1 MEVARWTFPRR
12 GLLAVAAVAMLAFA
26 APAHATVGQARTSG
40 PQYDRNPTVVQ
51 DGALTYL
58 FFARSA
64 TPCNRLAGCNP
75 DSLTYDLYYKVSS
88 NGGKDYGPPQLAA
101 LNPLTAPIF
110 YGRTIAATRTDD
122 GTIHLFWASG
132 GNSTTLYH
140 VEKLPG
146 APVFTPPV
154 PVVGIAS
161 VNGTFNVEAVS
172 VGQDIYLY
180 TEECCAPDDTG
191 IWAYSYAAGVA
202 SGRTLVSLNKNLP
215 KAIVDKGPGPFRF
228 RMTMTDASAYPT
240 VDVYVASS
248 VDGLT
253 WTPPE
258 LVIHE
263 DGVSHWDPN
272 LAQLP
277 NGRYYLHY
285 APDEEQG
292 TGRQRIGIT
301 TSNDFVRWSAPHEL
315 TPGFTAGTEYWD
327 YWPEGFVLGN
337 KLTLYYTSERGFGAN
352 ETGTG
357 HIWST
362 PGFGGLDENE
372 AANGSFESGS
382 ASPTAWSAHGAASWV
397 AGGTDGARSVSA
409 GPLGSWTSEPIAVE
423 PRAMYVVAADT
434 AGPGGSVVVEQ
445 LSPFGVVVGALSQ
458 TIGVLPF
465 GWFQTVDDT
474 VTVGSG
480 VSAVRVRLAGGLLG
494 TTTFDDVRFWQ
505 Q

>member
-88 NGGKDYGPPQLAA
+88 NGGKDYGPPRLAA

-263 DGVSHWDPN
+263 DGVSHWNRTSPSSRTV
-272 LAQLP
+272 A
-277 NGRYYLHY
+277 
-285 APDEEQG
+285 
-292 TGRQRIGIT
+292 T
-301 TSNDFVRWSAPHEL
+301 TSTTRPTRSK
-315 TPGFTAGTEYWD
+315 G
-327 YWPEGFVLGN
+327 
-337 KLTLYYTSERGFGAN
+337 R
-352 ETGTG
+352 
-357 HIWST
+357 
-362 PGFGGLDENE
+362 
-372 AANGSFESGS
+372 AASGS
-382 ASPTAWSAHGAASWV
+382 ASRRATTSCAGRRRTSSRRASPP
-397 AGGTDGARSVSA
+397 APST
-409 GPLGSWTSEPIAVE
+409 
-423 PRAMYVVAADT
+423 
-434 AGPGGSVVVEQ
+434 
-445 LSPFGVVVGALSQ
+445 
-458 TIGVLPF
+458 
-465 GWFQTVDDT
+465 
-474 VTVGSG
+474 
-480 VSAVRVRLAGGLLG
+480 G
-494 TTTFDDVRFWQ
+494 TTGRRASCSGTS
-505 Q
+505 